1 MQVTSTSAD
10 RSQVVLDV
18 QLPPD
23 QVVKAVDEAVRHLAR
38 RTRVPGFRPGKA
50 PRSMLERALGVQRGV
65 PGGRDPILDD
75 AREHLYERTVLEAL
89 REQSVDAL
97 ELPNEPE
104 WTSFSET
111 DGASYRV
118 TVAVRPQVK
127 LGDYANFPFTPQID
141 EPDDAKVDQVIEQL
155 RDQQASLVPV
165 EGRPAEKGDFAVI
178 AFEGRLD
185 GEPVEGAAS
194 ERLPLIIGNERMIPG
209 FEDNLIGLPE
219 DEEKTFAVRF
229 PDDYGEEG
237 LAGKEVEFTARI
249 RELRERRLPPADDA
263 LASAVGNFD
272 TLEQLRADVFR
283 RLSRNARDKARHE
296 FADRIIEYATAN
308 ATVEIPDM
316 LVDREVEVMIDE
328 LKVRMAEQ
336 GIGYEDYLRATE
348 RDEAK
353 LREEYREPAEHRVK
367 VLLTLGAV
375 ADAEGVV
382 VPNEAIEAEIERS
395 RQSAA
400 RSAGTGDKDA
410 SREGSRLVEYLESE
424 RGRSYIRSQL
434 RRSQTVEGIIDRWIE
449 AHPKYSEVR
458 HIEDQPDDEI
468 ERAADRSVLSPD
480 EDDAEGPESSTA
492 TSSAADPSSAEEPVP
507 EGVSS

>member
-1 MQVTSTSAD
+1 MQVTSTSTD

-75 AREHLYERTVLEAL
+75 AREHLYERTVIEAL
-89 REQSVDAL
+89 REQDVEAL

-104 WTSFSET
+104 WTAFSET

-127 LGDYANFPFTPQID
+127 LGDYANFPFTPQVE

-185 GEPVEGAAS
+185 GQPVEGAAS

-209 FEDNLIGLPE
+209 FEDNLLGLAE
-219 DEEKTFAVRF
+219 DEQKTFTVRF
-229 PDDYGEEG
+229 PDDYGEQE
-237 LAGKEVEFTARI
+237 LAGKDVEFTARI

-263 LASAVGNFD
+263 LASAVSTFN
-272 TLEQLRADVFR
+272 TLGELRADIFR
-283 RLSRNARDKARHE
+283 RLSRNAKDKARHE

-308 ATVEIPDM
+308 ATVEIPDL

-328 LKVRMAEQ
+328 LKVRLAEQ
-336 GIGYEDYLRATE
+336 GIGYEEYLSATE
-348 RDEAK
+348 RDEPK
-353 LREEYREPAEHRVK
+353 LREEYREPAGHRAK
-367 VLLTLGAV
+367 VLVTLAAV
-375 ADAEGVV
+375 ADAEAVS
-382 VPNEAIEAEIERS
+382 VPEAAIDAEIERS

-400 RSAGTGDKDA
+400 RSSGDRDA

-434 RRSQTVEGIIDRWIE
+434 RRSQTIEGVIDRWIE
-449 AHPKYSEVR
+449 AHPAFAEVR

-480 EDDAEGPESSTA
+480 TDDAEASESMTA
-492 TSSAADPSSAEEPVP
+492 APGAADPSSAVEPVP

>member
-1 MQVTSTSAD
+1 MQVTSSSAD

-97 ELPNEPE
+97 ELPSEPE
-104 WTSFSET
+104 WTTFSET
-111 DGASYRV
+111 EGASYRV

-127 LGDYANFPFTPQID
+127 LGDYANFPFTPAID

-194 ERLPLIIGNERMIPG
+194 DRLPLIIGNERMIPG
-209 FEDNLIGLPE
+209 FEDNLIGLAE
-219 DEEKTFAVRF
+219 DEQKTFTVRF
-229 PDDYGEEG
+229 PDDYGEAE
-237 LAGKEVEFTARI
+237 LAGKDVEFTARI
-249 RELRERRLPPADDA
+249 RELRERRLPPADDS

-272 TLEQLRADVFR
+272 TLEQLKADVFR
-283 RLSRNARDKARHE
+283 RLSRNALDKARHE

-308 ATVEIPDM
+308 ATVEVPDL
-316 LVDREVEVMIDE
+316 LVDREVDVMLDE
-328 LKVRMAEQ
+328 LKVRLAEQ
-336 GIGYEDYLRATE
+336 GIGYEEYLRATE

-367 VLLTLGAV
+367 VLLVLGAV
-375 ADAEGVV
+375 ADAENVV
-382 VPNEAIEAEIERS
+382 VPDAAIDAEIERS

-400 RSAGTGDKDA
+400 RSASDKDA

-434 RRSQTVEGIIDRWIE
+434 RRSQTVEGIIDRWIA
-449 AHPKYSEVR
+449 AHPKFADVR

-468 ERAADRSVLSPD
+468 ERAADRSALSPD
-480 EDDAEGPESSTA
+480 NRDAEAPESITA
-492 TSSAADPSSAEEPVP
+492 ASGAVDPSSAEEPVP